1 MGLLRRSK
9 DPVDPAAQQPV
20 DLAILKRQLERI
32 HQDPVDR
39 GHPRNWI
46 FRLKRTADFIGH
58 ARPGSSRFFA
68 TVNPYPKPFRHI
80 HFRSSDG
87 VRIAGWL
94 GPQHKKHSDFGLVI
108 VPGMFS
114 TKDDTIHKRR
124 AIRIWR
130 HWKIPILAI
139 DLRGFG
145 ESRGISTAGWK
156 EALDVHGAARYLA
169 DQTGVT
175 RVGIIAESLGG
186 AAALNAVALDAEE
199 ETDLFMGGALTYSAF
214 VDARDAVD
222 YISTPP
228 VLGHPFRGAWGG
240 FRRLLKIKSY
250 GGYDRFDDYLEDA
263 ARVNGLPNIDE
274 LFDLANPK
282 WKVSMMRAP
291 VLAVHAL
298 DDPVVPVR
306 HARRMERYARD
317 YPNIQTLITSWGGH
331 TGFEAMDPEWF
342 WEVTRTFFGTINDRE
357 FPNIALGTQAPEPR
371 REAGGDAARAGGARA
386 SARGPP
392 PPEAS

>member
-1 MGLLRRSK
+1 MHVVGLLRRGNQPK
-9 DPVDPAAQQPV
+9 AQEPEV
-20 DLAILKRQLERI
+20 RDLRDFKRQLERLN
-32 HQDPVDR
+32 QDPVDR
-39 GHPRNWI
+39 AHPRNWL

-68 TVNPYPKPFRHI
+68 TINPYPRPFRHI
-80 HFRSSDG
+80 HFRSADG
-87 VRIAGWL
+87 VSIAGWL
-94 GPQHKKHSDFGLVI
+94 GPQHETHSDFGLVI

-130 HWKIPILAI
+130 HWKIPIIAI

-156 EALDVHGAARYLA
+156 EAMDVHGAARYLVE
-169 DQTGVT
+169 QTGVK

-199 ETDLFMGGALTYSAF
+199 ETDYFHGGALTFSAF

-228 VLGHPFRGAWGG
+228 VIGHPFRGAWGG

-250 GGYDRFDDYLEDA
+250 GGYERFDDYLEDA

-291 VLAVHAL
+291 VLAIHAL

-317 YPNIQTLITSWGGH
+317 YPNIATMTTSWGGH

-342 WEVTRTFFGTINDRE
+342 WEVIRRYFGHLNDRE
-357 FPNIALGTQAPEPR
+357 FPNLALGTRVEAPAEPGPQATPA
-371 REAGGDAARAGGARA
+371 AGHAGH
-386 SARGPP
+386 
-392 PPEAS
+392 